1 MSQISDTYASEE
13 TFPYFNQNLVTP
25 LQIGGLG
32 VQLLGYYSYAEP
44 VRGLKSSVRQLPQG
58 FSQQEFHSPKE
69 PEVPQEQGLEIGY
82 VRNVELSK

>member
-1 MSQISDTYASEE
+1 MSQNFNNYASEE
-13 TFPYFNQNLVTP
+13 TFPLFNEELVTP

-32 VQLLGYYSYAEP
+32 VLLLGYYQEP
-44 VRGLKSSVRQLPQG
+44 LRGLKSSKRQLPQG

-82 VRNVELSK
+82 VRDVELSR